1 MAGELT
7 AGEPLAGGP
16 MATAPLAGS
25 LALVTGAAQG
35 IGQAIAR
42 RLAAEGATV
51 AVNDIER
58 RPALD
63 ELVTEL
69 RGFAA
74 PADVSCRD
82 QVEDMVADLE
92 EVAGPVTTLVC
103 NAAYMTM
110 SPLPEHD
117 PADWWKI
124 IDTNLTGTY
133 HLVQAVLPG
142 MRRAGHGRIVI
153 VTSYWGVIGWPEATG
168 YAASKAGLIA
178 LVKTLGRELAPEGI
192 VVNGIAPGVTATPQL
207 AVDAA
212 AAGVDVPEISRRYAL
227 GVPVGRIGRP
237 EEIAAAV
244 AFLASPRVGA
254 MVGQI
259 LHVNGGEIRC
269 RA

>member
-1 MAGELT
+1 MTGGLT
-7 AGEPLAGGP
+7 AGDP
-16 MATAPLAGS
+16 ATTAPPLAGS
-25 LALVTGAAQG
+25 LALVTGATQG

-42 RLAAEGATV
+42 RLAASGATV
-51 AVNDIER
+51 AVNDIGR
-58 RPALD
+58 RPAMD
-63 ELVTEL
+63 ELVAEL
-69 RGFAA
+69 HGFAA
-74 PADVSCRD
+74 PADVSSRE
-82 QVEDMVADLE
+82 QVEDMIADLE
-92 EVAGPVTTLVC
+92 EIAGPVTTLVC

-110 SPLPEHD
+110 SPLLEHD

-124 IDTNLTGTY
+124 VDTNLTGTY

-153 VTSYWGVIGWPEATG
+153 LTSYWGVIGWPGATG

-192 VVNGIAPGVTATPQL
+192 VVNGIAPGVIATPQL

-212 AAGVDVPEISRRYAL
+212 AAGVDVPEISRRYAE
-227 GVPVGRIGRP
+227 GVPLGRIGRP
-237 EEIAAAV
+237 EEVAAAA